1 MVYRTHYITP
11 SGQQRLRDELRELW
25 KVERPV
31 VTQRVSDAAKEGD
44 RSENAEYIYSKKRL
58 REIDRRIR
66 YLTKRLDILQVIR
79 QLPPNLDKVYFGAR
93 VTLIDEQGSK
103 KSYRIVGGDE
113 FDNVEGGISLDSP
126 VARALI
132 GKEVGDEVDVKSPA
146 GITHYEIESVSYKE
160 SEREFRE
167 LGI

>member
-1 MVYRTHYITP
+1 MVNRTHYITP

-25 KVERPV
+25 KVERPIV
-31 VTQRVSDAAKEGD
+31 
-44 RSENAEYIYSKKRL
+44 
-58 REIDRRIR
+58 
-66 YLTKRLDILQVIR
+66 ILQVIR

-113 FDNVEGGISLDSP
+113 FDNVDGGISLDSP

-146 GITHYEIESVSYKE
+146 GMTHYEIESVSYKE
-160 SEREFRE
+160 SEREIRE
-167 LGI
+167 LGFQ